1 MSELELKEGMKAP
14 AFRGETL
21 EGPVSLDDYRGKTLV
36 LYFYPKDDT
45 PGCTTEAC
53 NFRDN
58 FARLK
63 SAGVEVLGVS
73 KDTLVAHKNF
83 QQKYDLPFRLLSDPD
98 LTVLQAYGAWKEKIF
113 CGKCALGIERST
125 FVIDGKG
132 VVRRI
137 WRKVKANGHVD
148 EILAFLDTLK

>member
-1 MSELELKEGMKAP
+1 MTDLELKEGMKAP
-14 AFRGETL
+14 DFTGQTL
-21 EGPVSLDDYRGKTLV
+21 EGPVSLADYRGKTLV

-63 SAGVEVLGVS
+63 AAGVEVLGVS
-73 KDTLVAHKNF
+73 KDSLAAHRKF
-83 QQKYDLPFRLLSDPD
+83 QQKYELPFRLLSDTD

-113 CGKCALGIERST
+113 CGKCSLGIERST

-137 WRKVKANGHVD
+137 WRKVKAAGHVD
-148 EILAFLDTLK
+148 EILSFLETMK